1 MGIGTTL
8 NPLVTSLHS
17 SYIEKECYSVT
28 LTNKVDRTLG
38 FAVTLLCYT
47 VLRCVTGIVTS
58 LISTGRS
65 YPVDTPKGVS
75 TMG

>member
-47 VLRCVTGIVTS
+47 VLRCVTAIVTS

-65 YPVDTPKGVS
+65 YPVDTPKDVS